1 MRSSPRLA
9 ALAGTLSLL
18 LCSCAPASTFSPS
31 PVPKANVTSLLE
43 ATPVEYYPLADG
55 SIPDSDL
62 LNSAEYIELP
72 GGTPEDWRYRTAVG
86 RYACWE
92 DFMVNTADGWRFSEF
107 HLPY

>member
-1 MRSSPRLA
+1 M
-9 ALAGTLSLL
+9 L
-18 LCSCAPASTFSPS
+18 LCPS
-31 PVPKANVTSLLE
+31 FHVQPFPVPKANVTSLLE

-72 GGTPEDWRYRTAVG
+72 GTPEDWRYRTAVG